1 MTEAGL
7 TYNQTLQLCIVEEQ
21 QVELDLQRASE
32 LHSILPHTAEVK
44 TYQINLAEG
53 YQTEPPLES
62 RLFTQSELQAVE
74 GFTIWNEHGSIEF
87 TTPVDLTDVDLAI
100 QVSI

>member
-53 YQTEPPLES
+53 YQTEPPLAFVY
-62 RLFTQSELQAVE
+62 LLKVNCKLWKGLLYGMNTVQ
-74 GFTIWNEHGSIEF
+74 
-87 TTPVDLTDVDLAI
+87 
-100 QVSI
+100 